1 LEYQIAPGLQR
12 CAVFRDAIDMSL
24 ETRVL
29 FDNPSETHLF
39 NAMTEQITLERLT
52 GIVAFARAAS
62 YGSFTAAAQSLSVS
76 PSAVSKTIQ
85 RLEQQLGLR
94 LFTRTTRS
102 LVLTPE
108 GRDLQERALNLLRA
122 VEDVVQSAAV
132 ARSEPSGTL
141 KVAAP
146 LPIGTRLL
154 APALPE
160 FRRRYPKLEID
171 LRLNDRFVN
180 LVEEG
185 IDVAIR
191 VGNLPDSNLISRGL
205 APSRVSAFASPA
217 YLARR
222 GAPIRPED
230 LKHHDC
236 VNFRYQTSGQ
246 IFRWMFKVGARN
258 VELTPDAGIVVDV
271 SDAVVEVLAAGGGV
285 GMAASFIAAPY
296 VERGL
301 LVPVLNEFSVD
312 RSIITAVWPESRR
325 ASPNVKAFVSFL
337 AEVFPSPSPWD
348 ATIAAAAARQPDVPP
363 RRKPS
368 SGSMKTNESR

>member
-1 LEYQIAPGLQR
+1 
-12 CAVFRDAIDMSL
+12 
-24 ETRVL
+24 
-29 FDNPSETHLF
+29 
-39 NAMTEQITLERLT
+39 MTEQISLERLT

-62 YGSFTAAAQSLSVS
+62 YGSFTAAARSLSVS

-85 RLEQQLGLR
+85 RLEQQLGLS

-108 GRDLQERALNLLRA
+108 GRDLHERALQLLRA
-122 VEDVVQSAAV
+122 AEDVVQSAAA
-132 ARSEPSGTL
+132 ARAEPAGTL

-160 FRRRYPKLEID
+160 FRRRHPKLKID

-191 VGNLPDSNLISRGL
+191 VGQLADSTLISRGF
-205 APSRVSAFASPA
+205 APNRVGAYASPG
-217 YLARR
+217 YLAAR
-222 GAPIRPED
+222 GTPRKPED
-230 LKHHDC
+230 LRDHDC

-246 IFRWMFKVGARN
+246 PLRWLFQVGSRTI
-258 VELTPDAGIVVDV
+258 EFTPDAAIVVDV
-271 SDAVVEVLAAGGGV
+271 SDAVVEVLAAGGGI
-285 GMAASFIAAPY
+285 GMTASWIAAPY

-301 LVPVLNEFSVD
+301 LVPVLGEFSVD
-312 RSIITAVWPESRR
+312 RSAITAVWPESRR
-325 ASPNVKAFVSFL
+325 GSPNVKAFISFL
-337 AEVFPSPSPWD
+337 EEVFPR
-348 ATIAAAAARQPDVPP
+348 AAA
-363 RRKPS
+363 
-368 SGSMKTNESR
+368 

>member
-1 LEYQIAPGLQR
+1 MDR
-12 CAVFRDAIDMSL
+12 SV
-24 ETRVL
+24 ETRGL
-29 FDNPSETHLF
+29 FDNPFETHMF
-39 NAMTEQITLERLT
+39 SAMMEQITLERLT

-62 YGSFTAAAQSLSVS
+62 HGSFTAAAQSLTVS

-102 LVLTPE
+102 LALTPE
-108 GRDLQERALNLLRA
+108 GRELHERALNVLRA
-122 VEDVVQSAAV
+122 VEEVVQSAAV
-132 ARSEPSGTL
+132 ARSEPAGTL

-160 FRRRYPKLEID
+160 FRRRYPKLDID

-180 LVEEG
+180 LVDEG

-205 APSRVSAFASPA
+205 GPSRVSAYASPA

-222 GAPIRPED
+222 GRPLRPED
-230 LKHHDC
+230 LKDHDC

-246 IFRWMFKVGARN
+246 IFRWVFKVGSRN
-258 VELTPDAGIVVDV
+258 VELTPQAGIVVDV
-271 SDAVVEVLAAGGGV
+271 SDAIVEVLAAGGGV

-325 ASPNVKAFVSFL
+325 ASPNVTAFVSFL
-337 AEVFPSPSPWD
+337 AEVFPSPAPWD
-348 ATIAAAAARQPDVPP
+348 ATIASAAARQPGLPSA
-363 RRKPS
+363 RRSS
-368 SGSMKTNESR
+368 SGLKKRSPAR

>member
-1 LEYQIAPGLQR
+1 MPPDARPLVNHP
-12 CAVFRDAIDMSL
+12 AVSL
-24 ETRVL
+24 LWIVDIHCL
-29 FDNPSETHLF
+29 FDNPSKTHLF
-39 NAMTEQITLERLT
+39 SAMKEQISLERLT

-62 YGSFTAAAQSLSVS
+62 CGSFTAAAQSLSVS

-108 GRDLQERALNLLRA
+108 GRELHERALHLLRA
-122 VEDVVQSAAV
+122 AEDVVQSAAA

-160 FRRRYPKLEID
+160 FRRRYPKLNID

-191 VGNLPDSNLISRGL
+191 IGDLADSNLISRGL
-205 APSRVSAFASPA
+205 APARVSAFASPA
-217 YLARR
+217 YLAAR
-222 GAPIRPED
+222 GTPRKPED
-230 LKHHDC
+230 LKDHDC

-246 IFRWMFKVGARN
+246 LLRWLFKVGSRTIE
-258 VELTPDAGIVVDV
+258 VTPDAGIVVDV
-271 SDAVVEVLAAGGGV
+271 SDAVAEVLVTGGGI
-285 GMAASFIAAPY
+285 GMSASFIAAPY
-296 VERGL
+296 VARGL
-301 LVPVLNEFSVD
+301 LVPVLNEFSVN
-312 RSIITAVWPESRR
+312 RSTITAVWPESRR
-325 ASPNVKAFVSFL
+325 GNPNVKAFISFL
-337 AEVFPSPSPWD
+337 EEVFPSPAPWD
-348 ATIAAAAARQPDVPP
+348 AIIAASASQHAHI
-363 RRKPS
+363 
-368 SGSMKTNESR
+368 T

>member
-1 LEYQIAPGLQR
+1 MDKSVDNRRP
-12 CAVFRDAIDMSL
+12 
-24 ETRVL
+24 
-29 FDNPSETHLF
+29 FDNPSRTHLF
-39 NAMTEQITLERLT
+39 SAMTERITLERLT

-62 YGSFTAAAQSLSVS
+62 HGSFTAAAQSLSVS

-108 GRDLQERALNLLRA
+108 GRDLHERALELLRA
-122 VEDVVQSAAV
+122 AEDVVQSAAV
-132 ARSEPSGTL
+132 ARSAPSGTL
-141 KVAAP
+141 KIAAP

-160 FRRRYPKLEID
+160 FRRRHPQLDID
-171 LRLNDRFVN
+171 LRLSDRFVN

-191 VGNLPDSNLISRGL
+191 VGNLPDSNLVSRRL
-205 APSRVSAFASPA
+205 APTRVSAFASPA

-222 GAPIRPED
+222 GTPRRPED
-230 LKHHDC
+230 LKDHDC
-236 VNFRYQTSGQ
+236 VNFRYQSSGQ
-246 IFRWMFKVGARN
+246 LFRWTFRVGGRT
-258 VELTPDAGIVVDV
+258 VELTPEAAIVVDV
-271 SDAVVEVLAAGGGV
+271 SDAVVEVLAAGGGI
-285 GMAASFIAAPY
+285 GLAASFIAAPY

-301 LVPVLNEFSVD
+301 LVPVLDACSVD
-312 RSIITAVWPESRR
+312 RSAITAVWPESRR

-337 AEVFPSPSPWD
+337 AEVFPSPAPWD
-348 ATIAAAAARQPDVPP
+348 AVIAAAASLQPDPARRGAASAVAP
-363 RRKPS
+363 RERGRRRGRGA
-368 SGSMKTNESR
+368 SG

>member
-1 LEYQIAPGLQR
+1 
-12 CAVFRDAIDMSL
+12 
-24 ETRVL
+24 
-29 FDNPSETHLF
+29 
-39 NAMTEQITLERLT
+39 MTEQISLERLT
-52 GIVAFARAAS
+52 GIAAFARAAS
-62 YGSFTAAAQSLSVS
+62 YGSFTAAARSLSVS

-108 GRDLQERALNLLRA
+108 GRDMHDRALHLLQA
-122 VEDVVQSAAV
+122 AEDLVQSAA
-132 ARSEPSGTL
+132 AAQSEPSGTL
-141 KVAAP
+141 KIAAP

-160 FRRRYPKLEID
+160 FRRRYPKLHID

-191 VGNLPDSNLISRGL
+191 IGHLPDSNLISRGFG
-205 APSRVSAFASPA
+205 PNRVGAFASPA
-217 YLARR
+217 YLASR
-222 GAPIRPED
+222 GTPLKPED
-230 LKHHDC
+230 LRTHDC

-246 IFRWMFKVGARN
+246 TMRWTFQVGSRT
-258 VELTPDAGIVVDV
+258 VEFTPDAAIVVDV
-271 SDAVVEVLAAGGGV
+271 SDAVVEVLAAGGGI
-285 GMAASFIAAPY
+285 GMAASWIAAPY

-301 LVPVLNEFSVD
+301 LVPVLDKFSVD
-312 RSIITAVWPESRR
+312 RSTITAVWPESRR

-337 AEVFPSPSPWD
+337 EEVFPSPAPWD
-348 ATIAAAAARQPDVPP
+348 ATITASALRQAQITPSRKRPKGAAKKTPP
-363 RRKPS
+363 
-368 SGSMKTNESR
+368 

>member
-1 LEYQIAPGLQR
+1 
-12 CAVFRDAIDMSL
+12 
-24 ETRVL
+24 
-29 FDNPSETHLF
+29 
-39 NAMTEQITLERLT
+39 MTEQISLERLT

-108 GRDLQERALNLLRA
+108 GREMQERALHLLRA
-122 VEDVVQSAAV
+122 AEDVVQSAAAV
-132 ARSEPSGTL
+132 RSEPSGTL
-141 KVAAP
+141 KVAAS

-160 FRRRYPKLEID
+160 FRRRHPKLNID

-191 VGNLPDSNLISRGL
+191 IGHLPDSNLISRGF
-205 APSRVSAFASPA
+205 AANRVGAFASPA
-217 YLARR
+217 YLAAR
-222 GAPIRPED
+222 GTPRKPAD
-230 LKHHDC
+230 LKGHDC
-236 VNFRYQTSGQ
+236 VNFRYQASGQ
-246 IFRWMFKVGARN
+246 TLRWTFRVGRRT
-258 VELTPDAGIVVDV
+258 VEFTPDAAIVVDV
-271 SDAVVEVLAAGGGV
+271 SDAVVEVLAAGGGI
-285 GMAASFIAAPY
+285 GMAASWIAGPY

-312 RSIITAVWPESRR
+312 RSSITAVWPESRR
-325 ASPNVKAFVSFL
+325 ASPNVKAFISFL
-337 AEVFPSPSPWD
+337 AEVIPSPTPWD
-348 ATIAAAAARQPDVPP
+348 AAIAASALRQAPVTPSGKRP
-363 RRKPS
+363 RGTK
-368 SGSMKTNESR
+368 KKA

>member
-1 LEYQIAPGLQR
+1 
-12 CAVFRDAIDMSL
+12 
-24 ETRVL
+24 
-29 FDNPSETHLF
+29 
-39 NAMTEQITLERLT
+39 MTEQISLERLT

-62 YGSFTAAAQSLSVS
+62 YGSFTAAARSLSVS

-108 GRDLQERALNLLRA
+108 GRELHERAVVLLRA
-122 VEDVVQSAAV
+122 AEEVVQSAAAV
-132 ARSEPSGTL
+132 RAEPSGTL
-141 KVAAP
+141 KIAAP

-160 FRRRYPKLEID
+160 FRRRYPKLHID

-191 VGNLPDSNLISRGL
+191 VGQLADSTLISRGL
-205 APSRVSAFASPA
+205 ATNHLGAYASPA
-217 YLARR
+217 YLAAR
-222 GAPIRPED
+222 GTPRKPED
-230 LKHHDC
+230 LRDHDC

-246 IFRWMFKVGARN
+246 PLRWLFKVGSRTI
-258 VELTPDAGIVVDV
+258 EFTPEAAIVVDV
-271 SDAVVEVLAAGGGV
+271 SDAVVEVLAAGGGI
-285 GMAASFIAAPY
+285 GMTASWIAAPY

-301 LVPVLNEFSVD
+301 LLPVLGEFSID
-312 RSIITAVWPESRR
+312 RSAITAVWPESRR
-325 ASPNVKAFVSFL
+325 GNPNVKAFVAFL
-337 AEVFPSPSPWD
+337 DELLRLRADHPL
-348 ATIAAAAARQPDVPP
+348 
-363 RRKPS
+363 
-368 SGSMKTNESR
+368 

>member
-1 LEYQIAPGLQR
+1 M
-12 CAVFRDAIDMSL
+12 DMSL

-108 GRDLQERALNLLRA
+108 GRDLHERALNLLRA

-160 FRRRYPKLEID
+160 FRRRYPKLDID

-222 GAPIRPED
+222 GAPGRPED
-230 LKHHDC
+230 LKDHDC
-236 VNFRYQTSGQ
+236 VNFRYQASGQ
-246 IFRWMFKVGARN
+246 IFRWVFKVGARN

-337 AEVFPSPSPWD
+337 AEVFPSPAPWD
-348 ATIAAAAARQPDVPP
+348 ATIASAAARQPDVPP
-363 RRKPS
+363 GRKPS
-368 SGSMKTNESR
+368 SGSKMKKSQSR

>member
-1 LEYQIAPGLQR
+1 
-12 CAVFRDAIDMSL
+12 
-24 ETRVL
+24 
-29 FDNPSETHLF
+29 
-39 NAMTEQITLERLT
+39 MTEQISLERLT

-62 YGSFTAAAQSLSVS
+62 YGSFTAAARSLSVS

-85 RLEQQLGLR
+85 RLEQQLGLS

-108 GRDLQERALNLLRA
+108 GRDLHERALQLLRA
-122 VEDVVQSAAV
+122 AEDVVQSAAA
-132 ARSEPSGTL
+132 ARAEPAGTL

-160 FRRRYPKLEID
+160 FRRRHPKLKID

-191 VGNLPDSNLISRGL
+191 VGQLADSTLISRGF
-205 APSRVSAFASPA
+205 APNRVGAYASPA
-217 YLARR
+217 YLAAR
-222 GAPIRPED
+222 GMPRKPED
-230 LKHHDC
+230 LRDHDC

-246 IFRWMFKVGARN
+246 PLRWLFQVGSRTI
-258 VELTPDAGIVVDV
+258 ELTPDAAIVVDV
-271 SDAVVEVLAAGGGV
+271 SDAVVEVLAAGGGI
-285 GMAASFIAAPY
+285 GMTASWIAAPY

-301 LVPVLNEFSVD
+301 LVPVLAEFSVD
-312 RSIITAVWPESRR
+312 RSAITAVWPESRR
-325 ASPNVKAFVSFL
+325 GSPNVKAFISFL
-337 AEVFPSPSPWD
+337 EEVFPRA
-348 ATIAAAAARQPDVPP
+348 AT
-363 RRKPS
+363 
-368 SGSMKTNESR
+368 